1 MCPLR
6 LIFIP
11 RINIIINKKV
21 KSLTRS
27 LRLVSATTLKFIKVI
42 VVLIVEVVNEADFYA
57 TFLKKDKIN
66 VTNTFSLS
74 YLILFSS
81 TLHLK

>member
-1 MCPLR
+1 MCLIR
-6 LIFIP
+6 LIFMP

-57 TFLKKDKIN
+57 TFLKKIKLMYN
-66 VTNTFSLS
+66 K
-74 YLILFSS
+74 ILFF
-81 TLHLK
+81 LFI

>member
-66 VTNTFSLS
+66 VTNKFSLS
-74 YLILFSS
+74 YLIIFSS